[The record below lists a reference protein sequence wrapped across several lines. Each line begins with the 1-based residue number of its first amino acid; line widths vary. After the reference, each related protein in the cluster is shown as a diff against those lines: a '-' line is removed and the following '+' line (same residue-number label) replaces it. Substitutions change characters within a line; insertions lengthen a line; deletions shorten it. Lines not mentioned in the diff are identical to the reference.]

1 MKGTDAMNDPNRLPT
16 EEEIIERLMASRK
29 KPKLIPKPTL
39 RERAEKRF
47 NPARRPTEAVLQDA
61 IRANDAVEERFV
73 TWAEQERQRLA
84 EAQRQFDEDQ
94 NRLANDPARSQH
106 MDAAYRRALR
116 ADQLAHGSYYRN
128 VGDFIQSIRDAE
140 AAIEAS
146 RIYYHRGR
154 GED

>member
-1 MKGTDAMNDPNRLPT
+1 MNDPNRLPT

-39 RERAEKRF
+39 HERVEKRF
-47 NPARRPTEAVLQDA
+47 NPARKPTEAVLQDA

-73 TWAEQERQRLA
+73 SWAEQELHRQA
-84 EAQRQFDEDQ
+84 EANRQFEKDQ
-94 NRLANDPARSQH
+94 LRLSNDGARSNH
-106 MDAAYRRALR
+106 MDAAYRRALA
-116 ADQLAHGSYYRN
+116 ADRLANGSYYRL
-128 VGDFIQSIRDAE
+128 VGDYIQSTRDAR

-146 RIYYHRGR
+146 RIYYHRGP

>member
-1 MKGTDAMNDPNRLPT
+1 MNDPNRLPT

-73 TWAEQERQRLA
+73 SWAEQERDRHAEANRQFEEEQLRLSNDRARSNHMDKSYRQALA
-84 EAQRQFDEDQ
+84 ED
-94 NRLANDPARSQH
+94 RLANGP
-106 MDAAYRRALR
+106 
-116 ADQLAHGSYYRN
+116 YYRL
-128 VGDFIQSIRDAE
+128 VGDYIQSTRDAR

-146 RIYYHRGR
+146 RIYYHRGP